1 MTGSWIG
8 RSLLLVPVL
17 LAGIGVGMV
26 VAGVSGSPGTG
37 GQAAAAVILLG
48 ALRALRTGVRIDA
61 PREQVRVRTFWRTY
75 RLPLDALQRVD
86 AAGRTE
92 AGTPAVRFLLRDGR
106 EFGTLA
112 MAYLDEDGADQF
124 AADLRAALEGRG
136 VEISLTAGS
145 FRRAAG

>member
-1 MTGSWIG
+1 
-8 RSLLLVPVL
+8 
-17 LAGIGVGMV
+17 
-26 VAGVSGSPGTG
+26 
-37 GQAAAAVILLG
+37 
-48 ALRALRTGVRIDA
+48 
-61 PREQVRVRTFWRTY
+61 
-75 RLPLDALQRVD
+75 DALQRVD

-112 MAYLDEDGADQF
+112 MAYLDENGADQF

>member
-1 MTGSWIG
+1 M
-8 RSLLLVPVL
+8 PVL

-26 VAGVSGSPGTG
+26 AAGVTGSPGTG

-61 PREQVRVRTFWRTY
+61 RREQVRVRTFWRTY
-75 RLPLDALQRVD
+75 RLPLDALQRID

-112 MAYLDEDGADQF
+112 MAYLDGDGADQF

-136 VEISLTAGS
+136 VEISLTSAS
-145 FRRAAG
+145 FRRAVG